1 MKTTKKILLLIT
13 VSVMMI
19 SQVRAQDPTLDWV
32 VQMGGVGLDNGRSI
46 ALDQDGN
53 VITTGR
59 IDGNVTCTLPGEEG
73 AFNLTT
79 VGIQDVFI
87 QKLGPDGSHIWTK
100 HCGGSGT
107 AVGQGVKTDD
117 SGNIIVMGNFSGT
130 VDFDPGTGVFN
141 MTNNGNAYIGTATF
155 ILKLNADGNFLW
167 AKQTEPVY
175 GGSVGYSMNR
185 DIGGNLII
193 TGYFG
198 GSADFGPG
206 PGTFIKTYTDTIQ
219 AARILEQG

>member
-59 IDGNVTCTLPGEEG
+59 IEGSVTCLLPGEAG
-73 AFNLTT
+73 TFNLTT
-79 VGIQDVFI
+79 FGTQDVFI
-87 QKLGPDGSHIWTK
+87 QKLSQDGNHLWTR
-100 HCGGSGT
+100 HCGGTGT
-107 AVGQGVKTDD
+107 ANGEEVLTDD

-130 VDFDPGTGVFN
+130 VDFDPGPGIFN
-141 MTNNGNAYIGTATF
+141 MNNNGNA
-155 ILKLNADGNFLW
+155 
-167 AKQTEPVY
+167 
-175 GGSVGYSMNR
+175 
-185 DIGGNLII
+185 
-193 TGYFG
+193 
-198 GSADFGPG
+198 
-206 PGTFIKTYTDTIQ
+206 
-219 AARILEQG
+219 